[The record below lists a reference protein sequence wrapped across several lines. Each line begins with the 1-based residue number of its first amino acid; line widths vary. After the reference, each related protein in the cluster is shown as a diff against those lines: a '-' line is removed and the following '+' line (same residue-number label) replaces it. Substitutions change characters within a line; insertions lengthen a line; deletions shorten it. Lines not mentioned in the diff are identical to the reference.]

1 MNPEEMIGK
10 LNDLAD
16 TVDVLASKV
25 RNQTRLISGRW
36 TRLGNI
42 GAQRADHATK
52 LMTDLIEPLREMQ
65 DFADIA
71 VMQIKV
77 MSAKP
82 FASDRSSTWGA

>member
-1 MNPEEMIGK
+1 MDPEEMIGK

-16 TVDVLASKV
+16 IVDVLASKV

-42 GAQRADHATK
+42 GAQRADHAAK
-52 LMTDLIEPLREMQ
+52 LMTELIDPLRQMQ

-71 VMQIKV
+71 IMQIKE
-77 MSAKP
+77 MSSNP
-82 FASDRSSTWGA
+82 FASDESSTWGA